1 MSVVKLLSSM
11 DLTHNSKNAL
21 DDPLARFTLVLASVV
36 HDVDHTGK
44 PNETLVNEM
53 DPVAIKYKGR
63 SVAEQ
68 NSLDICWN
76 LLMKDEHKALR
87 RTIYQNDSDL
97 FRFREYLVHAVLVT
111 DIVNK
116 DLQTKRKERWNKVFG
131 AAPGSVEQ
139 APPAVEE
146 IECET
151 ERNNTRK
158 TALLELVI
166 QASDVSHTM
175 QHWHIFRQYNTCLYK
190 EIYKAFKGG
199 HGSSDPYNGWYS
211 GEIGFFKFYVIPL
224 AERVKQSRGCGA
236 LGEELYQ
243 YACSNLIEWEMKGK
257 DIVEDLRKSVQSS

>member
-36 HDVDHTGK
+36 HDVDHSGK

-199 HGSSDPYNGWYS
+199 HGSSDPYNGRYS
-211 GEIGFFKFYVIPL
+211 GEIGFFKVYVIPL

-257 DIVEDLRKSVQSS
+257 DICEDLRKSVQSS